1 MQVDIT
7 LDYLGGVRGGGP
19 VKEVGCTEVVH
30 VGLVVEEVL

>member
-19 VKEVGCTEVVH
+19 VKEVGCTEVVYG
-30 VGLVVEEVL
+30 GLIVKCWC